1 MEDTHSYIYD
11 FHVSGS
17 DSGYFAIFD
26 GHAGKSAAE
35 YCGSNFHHIL
45 SKQLRAADAGVGVP
59 EILDRTFVECD
70 MELDKLSSGGNTR
83 TSGCTAVVA
92 YTRWEDRNVPDRSAT
107 KREQRKSGDVEG
119 GTDHPRPTKVE
130 RRRVLYTGNVG
141 DARIVLWYVNLV
153 HLSDF

>member
-1 MEDTHSYIYD
+1 MEDTHSYVYD

-35 YCGSNFHHIL
+35 FCGKNFHHIL
-45 SKQLRAADAGVGVP
+45 SKQLESAESGVGVP
-59 EILDRTFVECD
+59 EILDRTFVQVD
-70 MELDKLSSGGNTR
+70 NELDRLSSGNNR

-92 YTRWEDRNVPDRSAT
+92 YTRWEDRNVPDRSAM
-107 KREQRKSGDVEG
+107 KKEQRKSGDVEG
-119 GTDHPRPTKVE
+119 GAEQARPTKVE

-141 DARIVLWYVNLV
+141 DARIVLWFALV
-153 HLSDF
+153 CVLY

>member
-1 MEDTHSYIYD
+1 MEDTHAYLYD
-11 FHVSGS
+11 FHKPGT

-35 YCGSNFHHIL
+35 YCGENFHNLL
-45 SKQLRAADAGVGVP
+45 SRQLESGGKEGLGVP

-70 MELDKLSSGGNTR
+70 RELDKRSSSGTNGGGNGGQR

-92 YTRWEDRNVPDRSAT
+92 YTRWEDRNVPDRNAV
-107 KREQRKSGDVEG
+107 KEHRKSAESQEG
-119 GTDHPRPTKVE
+119 GEQARPTRVE

-141 DARIVLWYVNLV
+141 DARIVLW
-153 HLSDF
+153 

>member
-11 FHVSGS
+11 FHIKGS

-26 GHAGKSAAE
+26 GHAGKGAAE
-35 YCGSNFHHIL
+35 FCGKNFHHIF
-45 SKQLRAADAGVGVP
+45 SKQLLQASEGIGVP

-70 MELDKLSSGGNTR
+70 RELDKLSSGGSNR

-92 YTRWEDRNVPDRSAT
+92 YTRWEDRNVPDVHAM
-107 KREQRKSGDVEG
+107 KKERKSEDNEN
-119 GTDHPRPTKVE
+119 PTKIE

-141 DARIVLWYVNLV
+141 DARIILWYGLFVLW
-153 HLSDF
+153 